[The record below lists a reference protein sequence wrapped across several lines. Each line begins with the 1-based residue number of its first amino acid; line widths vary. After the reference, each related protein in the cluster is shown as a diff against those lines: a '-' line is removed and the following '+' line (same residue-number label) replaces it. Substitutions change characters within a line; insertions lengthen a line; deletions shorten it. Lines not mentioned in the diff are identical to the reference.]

1 MPASPHIIEKWGV
14 AVVFI
19 SRRNITFTYK
29 ILFSLFGI
37 TAIILSTIGANL
49 PNRPAGTSYQN
60 STYPLFRYID
70 DYQSGPRVSAKAAI
84 LVDRTTGTILYA
96 KSEHHRRAPA
106 STTKIVTALVTLE
119 RVGLEKKVKVSPR
132 AARVGGSSIYLRA
145 GEVFTVEELLEGA
158 LLKSG
163 NDATVALAEAVSG
176 EMEEFVALM
185 NQRAETLGAANSSF
199 ANPHGL
205 TAPNHYSSA
214 FDLALFANFA
224 LGIPTFREFVA
235 KREGK
240 IGQEGGEWVRK
251 LKNTNRLLWAFP
263 GADGVK
269 TGTTNRAGP
278 CLVSSATRDGRQ
290 LICVVL
296 MSYNRWRDASLL
308 LEYGFNNFKLHQVAK
323 KGEVVARSQVEE
335 GKRDQVELVASDDL
349 ELVVRTEEAN
359 LVKTS
364 IRADKLSAPVARHQ
378 EAGTISAELDQ
389 VELGRVSLLT
399 RTSVPRQSLWEQ
411 LKKSFGK

>member
-1 MPASPHIIEKWGV
+1 
-14 AVVFI
+14 
-19 SRRNITFTYK
+19 
-29 ILFSLFGI
+29 
-37 TAIILSTIGANL
+37 
-49 PNRPAGTSYQN
+49 
-60 STYPLFRYID
+60 
-70 DYQSGPRVSAKAAI
+70 
-84 LVDRTTGTILYA
+84 
-96 KSEHHRRAPA
+96 
-106 STTKIVTALVTLE
+106 
-119 RVGLEKKVKVSPR
+119 
-132 AARVGGSSIYLRA
+132 LRA

-335 GKRDQVELVASDDL
+335 GKRNQVELVASDDL

-411 LKKSFGK
+411 LKKKFW

>member
-70 DYQSGPRVSAKAAI
+70 DYQSGPKVSAKAAI

>member
-70 DYQSGPRVSAKAAI
+70 DYQSGPKVSAKAAI

-335 GKRDQVELVASDDL
+335 GKRNQVELVASDDL